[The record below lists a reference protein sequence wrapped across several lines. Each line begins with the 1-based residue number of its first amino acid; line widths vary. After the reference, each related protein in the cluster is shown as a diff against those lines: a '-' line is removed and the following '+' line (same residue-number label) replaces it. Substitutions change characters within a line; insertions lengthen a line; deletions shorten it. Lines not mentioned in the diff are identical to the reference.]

1 MAPGDPILMP
11 SLYPYQR
18 TAVEF
23 AQSTGGR
30 CILGDDMG
38 LGKTVEAL
46 AYISLL
52 PNPDVLIVCPASV
65 IYKWQRDTKTWAG
78 IEAEL
83 IVNSTAPLGT
93 KRFDICSYAIM
104 TRRWQELVGR
114 YSTIILDEFQAIKNF
129 KAQRTRAAKKL
140 TAYARHILMLSGTPF
155 LNRPIELFNAL
166 HMLDA
171 KGWPNVRE
179 YGNRYCGGLS
189 ERGLWQGATNLDE
202 LRERL
207 KPYMIRRL
215 KSEVLSELPPLTR
228 TLIPIDIPNR
238 VEYNQVKA
246 QVRDAIAA
254 LDPNHK
260 GYFVNA
266 LDKLN
271 MLRKVVGAGKAEIA
285 VQWVEEM
292 MEQIDENA
300 KVVLYAHHYEVV
312 KMLADALVKYG
323 VVTYTGKD
331 DAKTKDYKQLL
342 FQHKGGPRVMILSPA
357 GEKGVDLFGLDGND
371 NSRVIS
377 VELQWT
383 PDAMTQVESRLHR
396 NGQLRG
402 VNSYWLVARKTI
414 DDKLSAILN
423 NKAKTF
429 SAVFGESAVKMVI
442 ADLIREM

>member
-271 MLRKVVGAGKAEIA
+271 MLRQVVGKGKVEVA
-285 VQWVEEM
+285 VPLIDDM
-292 MEQIDENA
+292 MSQIGTNA
-300 KVVLYAHHYEVV
+300 KIVVYAHHQDIVAT
-312 KMLADALVKYG
+312 LSHNLVRHG
-323 VVTYTGKD
+323 VVTYTGGL
-331 DAKTKDYKQLL
+331 DAKTRDYRLGI
-342 FQHKGGPRVMILSPA
+342 FRNPGGPRIMVLSPA
-357 GEKGVDLFGLDGND
+357 GGEGIDLYGVGGVDV
-371 NSRVIS
+371 SRLLM
-377 VELQWT
+377 VEREWT
-383 PDAMTQVESRLHR
+383 PATEVQVESRLHR
-396 NGQLRG
+396 IGQANAVDVYYL
-402 VNSYWLVARKTI
+402 SARKTV
-414 DDKLSAILN
+414 DEKFAAMVEQKRRILQ
-423 NKAKTF
+423 T
-429 SAVFGESAVKMVI
+429 VIGENAVKMVI
-442 ADLIREM
+442 AELLQEM

>member
-1 MAPGDPILMP
+1 MP
-11 SLYPYQR
+11 DLYPYQQ

-23 AQSTGGR
+23 ARSTGGR
-30 CILGDDMG
+30 CIFGDDCG

-46 AYISLL
+46 AYITSL
-52 PNPDVLIVCPASV
+52 PSPDVLIVCPASV
-65 IYKWQRDTKTWAG
+65 LYKWQRDAKTWAG
-78 IEAEL
+78 REAEL

-93 KRFDICSYAIM
+93 TRFDICSYAIM

-114 YSTIILDEFQAIKNF
+114 YTTIVLDEFQAIKNF

-140 TAYARHILMLSGTPF
+140 TAYAHHILMLSGNPF
-155 LNRPIELFNAL
+155 LNWPIELFNAL
-166 HMLDA
+166 HILDPKA
-171 KGWPNVRE
+171 WPSVRE

-228 TLIPIDIPNR
+228 TQIPVDIPNR
-238 VEYNQVKA
+238 TEYNQVRA
-246 QVRDAIAA
+246 QVREAIAA

-292 MEQIDENA
+292 MEQLGADA
-300 KVVLYAHHYEVV
+300 KIVLYAHHYEVV
-312 KMLADALVKYG
+312 KYLADALIKYG

-331 DAKTKDYKQLL
+331 DAKTRDYKVGM
-342 FQHKGGPRVMILSPA
+342 FRSPGGPRIMVITSA
-357 GEKGVDLFGLDGND
+357 GGEGIDLYGERGVDV
-371 NSRVIS
+371 SRIVL
-377 VELQWT
+377 VEREWT
-383 PDAMTQVESRLHR
+383 PSAEAQVEARLHR
-396 NGQLRG
+396 IGQTNA
-402 VNSYWLVARKTI
+402 VDAYYLVARKTI
-414 DDKLSAILN
+414 DEKLAALVEQ
-423 NKAKTF
+423 KRKTL
-429 SAVFGESAVKMVI
+429 SAVFGESAVRMVI

>member
-1 MAPGDPILMP
+1 MP
-11 SLYPYQR
+11 SLYPYQQ

-46 AYISLL
+46 AYITTL
-52 PNPDVLIVCPASV
+52 PSPDVLIVCPASV
-65 IYKWQRDTKTWAG
+65 LYKWQRDAKTWAG
-78 IEAEL
+78 VDAEL
-83 IVNSTAPLGT
+83 ILNSTTPLGT

-114 YSTIILDEFQAIKNF
+114 YNTIILDEFQAIKNF
-129 KAQRTRAAKKL
+129 KAQRTRAAKKE
-140 TAYARHILMLSGTPF
+140 TAHAHHILMLSGTPF

-166 HMLDA
+166 HILDPKA
-171 KGWPNVRE
+171 WPSVRE

-228 TLIPIDIPNR
+228 TILPVDIPNKT
-238 VEYNQVKA
+238 EYNQVRA
-246 QVRDAIAA
+246 QVREAIAA

-300 KVVLYAHHYEVV
+300 KIVLYAHHYEVV
-312 KMLADALVKYG
+312 KYLADALIKYG

-331 DAKTKDYKQLL
+331 DAKTRDYKVGM
-342 FQHKGGPRVMILSPA
+342 FRSPGGPRIMVITSA
-357 GEKGVDLFGLDGND
+357 GGEGIDLYGERGVDV
-371 NSRVIS
+371 SRIVL
-377 VELQWT
+377 VEREWT
-383 PDAMTQVESRLHR
+383 PSAEAQVEARLHR
-396 NGQLRG
+396 IGQTNA
-402 VNSYWLVARKTI
+402 VDAYYLVARKTI
-414 DDKLSAILN
+414 DEKLAALVEQ
-423 NKAKTF
+423 KRKTL
-429 SAVFGESAVKMVI
+429 SAVFGESAVRMVI

>member
-1 MAPGDPILMP
+1 MP
-11 SLYPYQR
+11 SLYPYQQ

-30 CILGDDMG
+30 CILGDDLG

-46 AYISLL
+46 TYVRECLTV
-52 PNPDVLIVCPASV
+52 PDVLIVCPASV
-65 IYKWQRDTKTWAG
+65 LYKWHRDAKTWAG
-78 IEAEL
+78 VDAKL
-83 IVNSTAPLGT
+83 IVNSTVPLGT

-114 YSTIILDEFQAIKNF
+114 YNTIILDEFQAIKNF
-129 KAQRTRAAKKL
+129 KAQRTRAAKKE
-140 TAYARHILMLSGTPF
+140 TAHAHHILMLSGTPF

-166 HMLDA
+166 HILDPKA
-171 KGWPNVRE
+171 WPSVRE

-228 TLIPIDIPNR
+228 TQIPVDIPNR
-238 VEYNQVKA
+238 LEYTQVKA
-246 QVRDAIAA
+246 QVREAIAA

-292 MEQIDENA
+292 MEQVGDDA
-300 KVVLYAHHYEVV
+300 KIVLYAHHYEVV

-331 DAKTKDYKQLL
+331 DAKTRDYKVGM
-342 FQHKGGPRVMILSPA
+342 FRSPGGPRIMVITPA
-357 GEKGVDLFGLDGND
+357 GGEGIDLYGERGVDV
-371 NSRVIS
+371 SRIVL
-377 VELQWT
+377 VEREWT
-383 PDAMTQVESRLHR
+383 PSAEAKVEARLHR
-396 NGQLRG
+396 IGQTNA
-402 VNSYWLVARKTI
+402 VDAYYLVARKTI
-414 DDKLSAILN
+414 DEKLAALVEQ
-423 NKAKTF
+423 KRKTL
-429 SAVFGESAVKMVI
+429 SAVFGESAVRRVI
-442 ADLIREM
+442 ADLIKEM